1 MANIKSQVKRIKTNE
16 KARLANASFKS
27 SMRTAIKA
35 VQAAVKAGN
44 KESAIELMNVGFS
57 RIDKS
62 VSRGIQHKNAAARQ
76 KAALAKLVNSL

>member
-44 KESAIELMNVGFS
+44 KESAIELMNVAFS
-57 RIDKS
+57 KIDKS

-76 KAALAKLVNSL
+76 KAALANLVNSL

>member
-35 VQAAVKAGN
+35 VEAAVKAGN
-44 KESAIELMNVGFS
+44 KEEATSLLVVAYS
-57 RIDKS
+57 KIDKS
-62 VSRGIQHKNAAARQ
+62 VSRGIQHRNTAARQ
-76 KAALAKLVNSL
+76 KSRITKLVAGM

>member
-35 VQAAVKAGN
+35 VEAAVKAN
-44 KESAIELMNVGFS
+44 DKEKANSLLVVAFS

-62 VSRGIQHKNAAARQ
+62 VSRGIQHKNTAARQ
-76 KAALAKLVNSL
+76 KSRLASLVATL

>member
-35 VQAAVKAGN
+35 VESAVKAGN
-44 KESAIELMNVGFS
+44 KEEATSLLVIAYS
-57 RIDKS
+57 KIDKS
-62 VSRGIQHKNAAARQ
+62 VSRGIQHRNTAARQ
-76 KAALAKLVNSL
+76 KSRITKLVAGM